1 MTSLVVLDIS
11 TNQFNGNV
19 SSSYVEAIGTSL
31 EYIDFSYNQ
40 FVGIFSFNSFANYS
54 KLEVLRFNGQ
64 NNKVEIEIEGSMGWY
79 PLFQLKIIELS
90 NCSLYKLTSNIPKFL
105 LVQHELNIVSLSH
118 NKLNGSFPKWLV
130 ENNTRLRVLDLRNNF
145 FVGQLYLPTL
155 IHMHMTWMDVSANHL
170 DGKLPENIGKIFP
183 NLLYLN
189 LSNNNLEGNLPS
201 SIGGMLYLEVLDFS
215 SNNFSGGVP
224 RGLNTGCLSLW
235 ILNLAH
241 NSFNGTIL
249 VGENQRILQMKDN
262 QFTSITLVF
271 NSTVDLSYLDISNN
285 KISDTIPRWLG
296 NMSHLGTLVM
306 ANNSFYGRV
315 PCELSMTGT
324 LDLSHNLFTGSLPF
338 CLNLPELE
346 HLYLQGNEFT
356 GSIPKVLFNS
366 SSLLTLDIGDNNF
379 TGSISVEI
387 KQLQNLRVL
396 LLSGNHFT
404 GIIPN
409 QLCLLRMISIMD
421 LSKNA
426 FSGTIPQCLHDIYF
440 GKTADPSSDDFSLKV
455 VPYPPNLGSI
465 YTYKGFSGKDAY
477 KYSYLQYV
485 DTEVEIKFV
494 TKYRPSSYKGSI
506 LGYMSG
512 LDFSCNNLTGG
523 IPPMLGQ
530 LSSLHALNL
539 SYNQLTGKIPITFSK
554 LAQLESL
561 DLSHNNL
568 SGEIPSAL
576 IDLTFLEVFNVAN
589 NSLSGKVPDMKA
601 QFGTFEKSSYEG
613 NPLLCGSPLDESCT
627 KVNESYPTPRQSSNA
642 SDCKWYEVDLIVFHT
657 SFSVTY
663 IIFFLSVISLLYI
676 NPYWL
681 QRCTNLIEDLIYK
694 CYYFVLE
701 TLERFLNCLC
711 N

>member
-11 TNQFNGNV
+11 TNQFNGNA

-90 NCSLYKLTSNIPKFL
+90 NCSLYKLTSNILKFL

-224 RGLNTGCLSLW
+224 RGLNTGCLSLR

-249 VGENQRILQMKDN
+249 VGKNQEILQMKDN
-262 QFTSITLVF
+262 QFTSITPVF
-271 NSTVDLSYLDISNN
+271 SSTVDLSYLDISNN
-285 KISDTIPRWLG
+285 RISDTIPRWLG
-296 NMSHLGTLVM
+296 NMSYLSTLVM
-306 ANNSFYGRV
+306 ANNSFYGWI

-338 CLNLPELE
+338 CLNLPKLK
-346 HLYLQGNEFT
+346 HLYLRGNEFT

-366 SSLLTLDIGDNNF
+366 SSLLTLDIGYNNF
-379 TGSISVEI
+379 TGNISVEI

-440 GKTADPSSDDFSLKV
+440 GKTADPSSNTFSLKV
-455 VPYPPNLGSI
+455 EPYPLRWGSI
-465 YTYKGFSGKDAY
+465 YTYKGFSGNDAY
-477 KYSYLQYV
+477 RYSYLRYF
-485 DTEVEIKFV
+485 DTEVEIEFV

-523 IPPMLGQ
+523 IPPTLGQ
-530 LSSLHALNL
+530 IASLHALNL

-589 NSLSGKVPDMKA
+589 NNLSGKVPDMKA

-613 NPLLCGSPLDESCT
+613 NPLLCGPPLDESCI
-627 KVNESYPTPRQSSNA
+627 KGNESYPTPRQSSNA
-642 SDCKWYEVDLIVFHT
+642 SDYKWYEVDPIVFHT

-663 IIFFLSVISLLYI
+663 IIFFFSVISLLYI

-694 CYYFVLE
+694 CYF
-701 TLERFLNCLC
+701 FF
-711 N
+711 